1 MKSRSAV
8 ASFLFVLATIV
19 APPVLFSCA
28 DPSHGDRSQASR
40 AGTASAGDAVGRE
53 ALTELMTSGPVPE
66 GLTED
71 ETRDIR
77 IFRRASPATVFITS
91 LSLRRG
97 WFSLDVT
104 TVPQGSGTG
113 FVWDSEGHIVTNF
126 HVVQTRDRNTSYR
139 VTLWDHS
146 EWEATVIGV
155 APGKDLAVLRI
166 DAPRELLRPLA
177 LGTSHDLAVGQK
189 VLAVGNPFG
198 FDQTL
203 TTGVVSALGRDLE
216 APDGRTIHDV
226 IQTDAAINP
235 GNSGGPLLDSSGR
248 LIGVNTAIVSPSG
261 AYAGIGFAIPS
272 DTVRRLVPQLI
283 EHGEPI
289 RPGIGISILSD
300 YQARQYGFEGVPVV
314 EVVRGM
320 PADRAGIES
329 VTVTRGG
336 RVRGDVIVG
345 VNGRRVR
352 TRAELLDAFEDAG
365 GVGATIELSL
375 LNVGRTREVE
385 LQLIEINR

>member
-1 MKSRSAV
+1 MMKSRSTV
-8 ASFLFVLATIV
+8 VSFLLAAMVAQFVLV
-19 APPVLFSCA
+19 SCA
-28 DPSHGDRSQASR
+28 DSSR
-40 AGTASAGDAVGRE
+40 DVGSEAGRLDTAPATVSAGPGAM
-53 ALTELMTSGPVPE
+53 TESMTSGPVPE
-66 GLTED
+66 GLTEG
-71 ETRDIR
+71 ETRDIG
-77 IFRRASPATVFITS
+77 IFRRASPGTVFITS
-91 LSLRRG
+91 LALRRG

-113 FVWDSEGHIVTNF
+113 FVWDTEGHIVTNF

-146 EWEATVIGV
+146 EYEATIVGV
-155 APGKDLAVLRI
+155 ARGKDLAVLRI
-166 DAPRELLRPLA
+166 DAPRELLSPLA

-189 VLAVGNPFG
+189 VLALGNPFG
-198 FDQTL
+198 LDHTL

-216 APDGRTIHDV
+216 APDGRTIRDV

-248 LIGVNTAIVSPSG
+248 LIGVNTAIASPSG
-261 AYAGIGFAIPS
+261 AYAGIGFAIPA

-300 YQARQYGFEGVPVV
+300 YQARQYGFDGIPVV

-320 PADRAGIES
+320 PADRAGIEQ

-352 TRAELLDAFEDAG
+352 TRAELLDAFEEAG
-365 GVGATIELSL
+365 GVGATIDLAL
-375 LNVGRTREVE
+375 LNAGRTREVE
-385 LQLIEINR
+385 LKLIEVNR